1 MASLTVLSYDATRTC
16 APDCDCP
23 RHKDESTST
32 SASASASAST
42 APSSTAPVTPLSAEL
57 PNVNTLHVVEDPEKT
72 CATCDGPSISVSATI
87 APVPQANG
95 TIKVN
100 GAVTKSGHDSSPLPD
115 FSGLHIIES
124 PGETCYDSDGPDK
137 VIPDGF
143 TSIKG
148 NGIVNGHGHGYA
160 GGAEGDEEEEKYRP
174 AYELVDGA
182 FERAGRASSAP
193 KVSI

>member
-32 SASASASAST
+32 SASAST
-42 APSSTAPVTPLSAEL
+42 APSSTTPVTPLSVEL

-72 CATCDGPSISVSATI
+72 CATCDGPSVSVSASI
-87 APVPQANG
+87 APVPQTNG
-95 TIKVN
+95 TTIKVN
-100 GAVTKSGHDSSPLPD
+100 GAATKSKHDSSPLPD

-148 NGIVNGHGHGYA
+148 NGNAKGHGHGY
-160 GGAEGDEEEEKYRP
+160 GGGGEGSEEEEEKYRP

-193 KVSI
+193 KVST